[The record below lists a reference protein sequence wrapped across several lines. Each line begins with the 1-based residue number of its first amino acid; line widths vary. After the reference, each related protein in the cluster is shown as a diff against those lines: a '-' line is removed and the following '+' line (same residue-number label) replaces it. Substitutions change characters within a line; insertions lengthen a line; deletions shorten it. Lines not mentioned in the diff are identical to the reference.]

1 MPKPVGSW
9 LGSGHCRDSAGGI
22 MHIIWAAT
30 DRQAAAE
37 GRRQAAKRSWAYR
50 CPSHAPPWPGPR
62 PTVRPASLAP
72 APRARAREE
81 EGEKGD
87 NRGDGGL
94 AGQREAV
101 RPPARP
107 RTSRPAA
114 PPSPWPRPRPVAAP
128 SPPASRAAPVGPCP
142 DHVFLFR
149 AHAQTVKLMYCARC
163 ASVTDGDA

>member
-101 RPPARP
+101 RPPARARRGQLLHHRRGHDP
-107 RTSRPAA
+107 GRWQHRHHLRAVLRPWGRVLIMCFCFV
-114 PPSPWPRPRPVAAP
+114 PMHR
-128 SPPASRAAPVGPCP
+128 
-142 DHVFLFR
+142 L
-149 AHAQTVKLMYCARC
+149 LN
-163 ASVTDGDA
+163 